1 MQRKP
6 KYYRGLF
13 LSSWLPLVYDF
24 WVWLAVLG
32 NTKKL
37 RESILEFVPQNPNVL
52 IDLATGTGEN
62 ALLLKQ
68 RFPYSKVLASDLS
81 QGMLKVAKEKATR
94 QAREIEFSFEDA
106 TKTNYPSEI
115 ADFVAISFA
124 LHDLPGEKRVE
135 VMKEALRLLK
145 PGGIFVI
152 YEYHLPKNLLVRIP
166 LIIQFLLVENL
177 DAWRMLKENLTEKL
191 KEAGFK
197 NTKKKTYYKG
207 LAQIV
212 VGSK

>member
-1 MQRKP
+1 MEQKP

-24 WVWLAVLG
+24 WVWLAVCG

-37 RESILEFVPQNPNVL
+37 RENILEFVPQNPNVL

-62 ALLLKQ
+62 ALLLK
-68 RFPYSKVLASDLS
+68 REFPLSRVLASDLS
-81 QGMLKVAKEKATR
+81 YGMLKVAQKKALR
-94 QAREIEFSFEDA
+94 KGLEIEFSLKDA

-115 ADFVAISFA
+115 ANFVAISFA
-124 LHDLPGEKRVE
+124 LHDLPGEKREE
-135 VMKEALRLLK
+135 VIKEAHRLLK
-145 PGGIFVI
+145 QGGVFVI
-152 YEYHLPKNLLVRIP
+152 YDYHLPKNLFVRIP

-191 KEAGFK
+191 KEAGFR

-212 VGSK
+212 IGER

>member
-1 MQRKP
+1 
-6 KYYRGLF
+6 
-13 LSSWLPLVYDF
+13 VYDL
-24 WVWLAVLG
+24 WVWIAVLG

-68 RFPYSKVLASDLS
+68 KFPSSTILASDLS
-81 QGMLKVAKEKATR
+81 EGMLKVARKKALKKGLS
-94 QAREIEFSFEDA
+94 IEFSFKDA

-124 LHDLPGEKRVE
+124 LHDLPGEKRIE
-135 VMKEALRLLK
+135 VMKEAYRLLK
-145 PGGIFVI
+145 PGGTFAI
-152 YEYHLPKNLLVRIP
+152 YEYHLPKNWLYRIP

-197 NTKKKTYYKG
+197 NTKKKTLYKG

-212 VGSK
+212 VGEK

>member
-1 MQRKP
+1 MNKIPHHRKI
-6 KYYRGLF
+6 F
-13 LSSWLPLVYDF
+13 SSFWLPRMYDI
-24 WVWLAVLG
+24 WVWIAVLG

-37 RESILEFVPQNPNVL
+37 RESIVEFVPQNPNVL

-62 ALLLKQ
+62 ALHLKQ
-68 RFPYSKVLASDLS
+68 KFPFSKVLASDLS
-81 QGMLKVAKEKATR
+81 YGMLKVAQKKA
-94 QAREIEFSFEDA
+94 AKKGLKIEFSVQDA
-106 TKTNYPSEI
+106 TKTSYPSEV

-124 LHDLPGEKRVE
+124 LHDLPGEKRGE
-135 VMKEALRLLK
+135 VIKEAHRLLK
-145 PGGIFVI
+145 QGGVFVI
-152 YEYHLPKNLLVRIP
+152 YDYHLPKNLFVRIP

-177 DAWRMLKENLTEKL
+177 DAWRMLKENLMEKL

-212 VGSK
+212 VGEK